1 MSRNYDSFDDVI
13 NGTGGVFDGGA
24 LADHD
29 KAKTTPSPQGVEVTV
44 ACRKCGA
51 PAELMCE
58 YGELIAVA
66 HDVSPQAAYGAQY
79 GSVVREPVAWKFSEG
94 NDAWYPDVPCARCR
108 GFMAP
113 MFSPTEARDHVVR
126 AKARGWLDER
136 SVGRL
141 SQAAMAAKQAG
152 RR

>member
-1 MSRNYDSFDDVI
+1 MSRQFDDFDDII

-29 KAKTTPSPQGVEVTV
+29 KAKTNPGPQGVEVEV
-44 ACRKCGA
+44 SCRKCGG
-51 PAELMCE
+51 PARLMFE
-58 YGELIAVA
+58 YGELVAVA

-79 GSVVREPVAWKFSEG
+79 NQVVREPTTWKFSDG
-94 NDAWYPDVPCARCR
+94 NDAWYPDVACGRCR
-108 GFMAP
+108 GVIAP
-113 MFSPTEARDHVVR
+113 MFSSTEARDHVIR
-126 AKARGWLDER
+126 AKARGWLNEQA
-136 SVGRL
+136 VARL